1 MLAVLPAKGVI
12 MMESCG
18 SATQS
23 LFCSHLCALR
33 SNAKYVAH

>member
-23 LFCSHLCALR
+23 LFAPMCVE
-33 SNAKYVAH
+33 K